1 MTEDIKHWLG
11 SAVDAEP
18 PLTIDRGAVFGEGK
32 RLVRRRRTLAA
43 GGVAAGVVVLAAGV
57 AGLTGWLHDGSP
69 DSNLPPAQPPSIT
82 SDVAP
87 PGPLLPLPPSR

>member
-57 AGLTGWLHDGSP
+57 AAVTGWLHAGST
-69 DSNLPPAQPPSIT
+69 DSKLPPAQPTAIS

>member
-1 MTEDIKHWLG
+1 MTDDIKHWLG

-18 PLTIDRGAVFGEGK
+18 PLTIDRGAVFDEGK

-43 GGVAAGVVVLAAGV
+43 GGVAAGVVALAAGV
-57 AGLTGWLHDGSP
+57 AALVGLVHGEP
-69 DSNLPPAQPPSIT
+69 AKMPPAQPPSIT
-82 SDVAP
+82 SDMAP